1 MMTTAR
7 GAIQVIRTT
16 LTLGIQFDD
25 FDYRLFLREYHRD
38 LRTRFQNENFP
49 AYTPNVVLDQ
59 LIPRYEPSCAEGV
72 AGGRHEALRQFAQR
86 VHRLDLN
93 ITGSDFGPF
102 EQRQSPYSF
111 DRAFYHLG
119 REVAS
124 ARVKMEFPG
133 YNPYR
138 STRQINIRFLR
149 ENLDDVLELLPDY
162 LWWSIHDQKD
172 ILDNVLAPEQLA
184 EVRRRIELSGYKVE
198 NFGLYLTTMETL
210 HLEGDDID

>member
-1 MMTTAR
+1 MMTAR
-7 GAIQVIRTT
+7 GAVQVIRTT

-38 LRTRFQNENFP
+38 LRTRFPDDNFP
-49 AYTPNVVLDQ
+49 AYTPNVVLDE
-59 LIPRYEPSCAEGV
+59 LIPHYEPAAAEGH

-102 EQRQSPYSF
+102 EQRQSAYSF

-119 REVAS
+119 REIAS

-184 EVRRRIELSGYKVE
+184 EVRRRVELSGYKVE

-210 HLEGDDID
+210 HLETDNID

>member
-1 MMTTAR
+1 MTPP
-7 GAIQVIRTT
+7 GAIQVVRTT

-38 LRTRFQNENFP
+38 LRSRFQNDNFP
-49 AYTPNVVLDQ
+49 AYTPAVVLDE
-59 LIPRYEPSCAEGV
+59 LIPRYEPTCVSGA

-93 ITGSDFGPF
+93 LTGSDFGPF

-119 REVAS
+119 REVATG
-124 ARVKMEFPG
+124 RVKMEFPG

-138 STRQINIRFLR
+138 STRQINVRFLR
-149 ENLDDVLELLPDY
+149 ENLEDVIELLPDY
-162 LWWSIHDQKD
+162 LWWSMHDQRD
-172 ILDNVLAPEQLA
+172 ALANVLAPEQLA

-198 NFGLYLTTMETL
+198 NFGLFLTTMETL
-210 HLEGDDID
+210 HLDGDKID

>member
-1 MMTTAR
+1 MSTR
-7 GAIQVIRTT
+7 GAIQVVQTT

-25 FDYRLFLREYHRD
+25 FDYRLFLREYHRE
-38 LRTRFQNENFP
+38 LRSRFQNENFP
-49 AYTPNVVLDQ
+49 AYTPITVLDD
-59 LIPRYEPSCAEGV
+59 LIPRYEPSCEDGV
-72 AGGRHEALRQFAQR
+72 AGGRYDALRQFAQR

-93 ITGSDFGPF
+93 LTGSDFGPF
-102 EQRQSPYSF
+102 EQRDSPYSF

-138 STRQINIRFLR
+138 STRRLSVRFLR
-149 ENLDDVLELLPDY
+149 DNVDDVIELLPDY

-172 ILDNVLAPEQLA
+172 ILYNALAPEQLN
-184 EVRRRIELSGYKVE
+184 EVRRRIELSGYKVD
-198 NFGLYLTTMETL
+198 NFGLFLTTMETL
-210 HLEGDDID
+210 HLEGEELD